1 MFQQLE
7 ALVRSSGKVVMT
19 LQASG
24 DQLAVFVVPHGA
36 TDPALRQPLVLT
48 ATAIE
53 LDEGFANALLTY
65 AGSHK
70 SLEEQVAVT
79 AAILDEAKKS
89 QVGKA
94 QKALQGSSKKA
105 QPAPASNSAADEDES
120 EDEDEDEAQASD
132 STPALATAAPASA
145 SSEPKGTDLLSLLG

>member
-7 ALVRSSGKVVMT
+7 ALLRSAGKVVMT

-24 DQLAVFVVPHGA
+24 DQLSVFVVPHGA

-48 ATAIE
+48 ATAAE

-94 QKALQGSSKKA
+94 QKALQGGSKKA
-105 QPAPASNSAADEDES
+105 LPAPASNGSEESDDSDED
-120 EDEDEDEAQASD
+120 DDTQASI
-132 STPALATAAPASA
+132 PAPAVAPSPSVPA
-145 SSEPKGTDLLSLLG
+145 EPKGTDLLSLLG

>member
-19 LQASG
+19 IQASG
-24 DQLAVFVVPHGA
+24 DQLAVFVVPQGA

-48 ATAIE
+48 ATAAE
-53 LDEGFANALLTY
+53 LDEGLANVLLTY

-94 QKALQGSSKKA
+94 QKALQGGSKKVLS
-105 QPAPASNSAADEDES
+105 APASSRTAGEDERDDED
-120 EDEDEDEAQASD
+120 DAQASE
-132 STPALATAAPASA
+132 STSATVEPARASV
-145 SSEPKGTDLLSLLG
+145 EPKGTDLLSLIG

>member
-48 ATAIE
+48 ATAAE

-65 AGSHK
+65 TGSHK

-94 QKALQGSSKKA
+94 QKALQGGSKKA

-120 EDEDEDEAQASD
+120 EDEDEAQASD
-132 STPALATAAPASA
+132 STHASATAAPASA
-145 SSEPKGTDLLSLLG
+145 PSEPKGTDLLSLLG

>member
-24 DQLAVFVVPHGA
+24 DQLAVFVVPQGA

-48 ATAIE
+48 ASATE
-53 LDEGFANALLTY
+53 LDEGFVNALLTY

-94 QKALQGSSKKA
+94 QKALQGGSKKA
-105 QPAPASNSAADEDES
+105 LPAPASNSSEDEDES
-120 EDEDEDEAQASD
+120 EAEDDPQASD
-132 STPALATAAPASA
+132 SVPAPATAAPAA
-145 SSEPKGTDLLSLLG
+145 SEPKGTDLLSLLG

>member
-7 ALVRSSGKVVMT
+7 ALVRSSGKLVMT

-24 DQLAVFVVPHGA
+24 DQLAVFVVPQGA
-36 TDPALRQPLVLT
+36 TDPSLRQPLVLT
-48 ATAIE
+48 ATAAE

-94 QKALQGSSKKA
+94 QKALQGGSRKA
-105 QPAPASNSAADEDES
+105 P
-120 EDEDEDEAQASD
+120 
-132 STPALATAAPASA
+132 PALKPGTSA
-145 SSEPKGTDLLSLLG
+145 EDDDND

>member
-24 DQLAVFVVPHGA
+24 DQLAVFVVPQGA

-48 ATAIE
+48 ATATE

-65 AGSHK
+65 AGSHR

-79 AAILDEAKKS
+79 AAILDEATKS

-94 QKALQGSSKKA
+94 QKALQGGSKKA
-105 QPAPASNSAADEDES
+105 QPAPVSNSAADEDGS
-120 EDEDEDEAQASD
+120 EVEDEAQASD
-132 STPALATAAPASA
+132 STPASATDASV

>member
-7 ALVRSSGKVVMT
+7 ALVRAAGKVVMT

-24 DQLAVFVVPHGA
+24 DQLSVFVVPQGA
-36 TDPALRQPLVLT
+36 SNPTLRQPLMLT
-48 ATAIE
+48 ATAAE

-65 AGSHK
+65 TGSHK

-79 AAILDEAKKS
+79 TAILDEAKKA

-94 QKALQGSSKKA
+94 QQTLRGGSKKA
-105 QPAPASNSAADEDES
+105 LSAPASNSTAGDDEDA
-120 EDEDEDEAQASD
+120 DDDDAQASD
-132 STPALATAAPASA
+132 STPTESAPAAA
-145 SSEPKGTDLLSLLG
+145 STEPKGTDLLSLLG

>member
-19 LQASG
+19 LQAAG
-24 DQLAVFVVPHGA
+24 DHLSVFVVPQGA
-36 TDPALRQPLVLT
+36 TAPALRQPLVLT
-48 ATAIE
+48 ATAAE
-53 LDEGFANALLTY
+53 LDEGFANALVTY

-79 AAILDEAKKS
+79 AAILDEAKKT

-94 QKALQGSSKKA
+94 QKALQGGSKKA
-105 QPAPASNSAADEDES
+105 LSAPTSDGATGEDDGDDE
-120 EDEDEDEAQASD
+120 EDAQASD
-132 STPALATAAPASA
+132 SVPAATSVAPASA
-145 SSEPKGTDLLSLLG
+145 EPKGTDLLSLLG

>member
-24 DQLAVFVVPHGA
+24 DQLAVFVVPQGA

-48 ATAIE
+48 ATATE

-65 AGSHK
+65 AGSHR

-79 AAILDEAKKS
+79 AAILDEATKS

-94 QKALQGSSKKA
+94 QKALQGGSKKA
-105 QPAPASNSAADEDES
+105 QPAPASNSAADEDRS
-120 EDEDEDEAQASD
+120 EDEDEAQASD
-132 STPALATAAPASA
+132 STPASATDAPAS
-145 SSEPKGTDLLSLLG
+145 SGPKGTDLLSLLG

>member
-24 DQLAVFVVPHGA
+24 DQLAVFVVPQGA

-48 ATAIE
+48 ATAAE

-65 AGSHK
+65 TGLHK

-94 QKALQGSSKKA
+94 QKALQGGSKKA
-105 QPAPASNSAADEDES
+105 LPAPTSNSTADNDESDED
-120 EDEDEDEAQASD
+120 DEAQASD
-132 STPALATAAPASA
+132 SESAVASSGAAPV
-145 SSEPKGTDLLSLLG
+145 EPKGTDLLSLLG

>member
-24 DQLAVFVVPHGA
+24 DQLAVFVVPQGA

-48 ATAIE
+48 ATAAE
-53 LDEGFANALLTY
+53 LDEGFASALLTY
-65 AGSHK
+65 TGLHK

-94 QKALQGSSKKA
+94 QKALQGGSKKA
-105 QPAPASNSAADEDES
+105 LPAPASNSTADNDESDED
-120 EDEDEDEAQASD
+120 DEAQASD
-132 STPALATAAPASA
+132 SESAVASSEAAPV
-145 SSEPKGTDLLSLLG
+145 EPKGTDLLSLLG

>member
-24 DQLAVFVVPHGA
+24 DQLAVFVVPQGA

-48 ATAIE
+48 ATAAE

-65 AGSHK
+65 TGLHK

-94 QKALQGSSKKA
+94 QKALQGGSKKA
-105 QPAPASNSAADEDES
+105 LPAPTSNSTADNDES
-120 EDEDEDEAQASD
+120 DENDEAQASD
-132 STPALATAAPASA
+132 SESAVASSGAAPV
-145 SSEPKGTDLLSLLG
+145 EPKGTDLLSLLG

>member
-24 DQLAVFVVPHGA
+24 DQLAVFVVPQGA

-48 ATAIE
+48 ATATE

-65 AGSHK
+65 AGSHR

-79 AAILDEAKKS
+79 AAILDEATKS

-94 QKALQGSSKKA
+94 QKALQGGSKKA
-105 QPAPASNSAADEDES
+105 QPAPASSSEADEDRS
-120 EDEDEDEAQASD
+120 EDEDEAQASD
-132 STPALATAAPASA
+132 STPASATDATAT
-145 SSEPKGTDLLSLLG
+145 SEPKGTDLLSLLG

>member
-1 MFQQLE
+1 
-7 ALVRSSGKVVMT
+7 MT

-48 ATAIE
+48 ATAAE

-94 QKALQGSSKKA
+94 QKALQGGSKKA
-105 QPAPASNSAADEDES
+105 LPAPASNASEESDDSDEHD
-120 EDEDEDEAQASD
+120 DTQASI
-132 STPALATAAPASA
+132 AAPAVAPFA
-145 SSEPKGTDLLSLLG
+145 SVPAEPKGTDLLSLLG

>member
-19 LQASG
+19 LQAAG
-24 DQLAVFVVPHGA
+24 DQLAVFVVPQGA
-36 TDPALRQPLVLT
+36 KDPALRQPLVLT
-48 ATAIE
+48 ATATE

-70 SLEEQVAVT
+70 SLEEQVAIT

-89 QVGKA
+89 EVGKA
-94 QKALQGSSKKA
+94 QKALQGGSKKA

-120 EDEDEDEAQASD
+120 EDEDEAQASD
-132 STPALATAAPASA
+132 STPASATVAPA

>member
-7 ALVRSSGKVVMT
+7 ALVRAAGKVVLT

-24 DQLAVFVVPHGA
+24 DQLSVFVVPQGA
-36 TDPALRQPLVLT
+36 SNPALRQPLMLT
-48 ATAIE
+48 ATAAE

-65 AGSHK
+65 TGSHK

-79 AAILDEAKKS
+79 TAILDEAKKA

-94 QKALQGSSKKA
+94 QKTLQGGSKKA
-105 QPAPASNSAADEDES
+105 LSAPASNSTAG
-120 EDEDEDEAQASD
+120 EDEDADDDDAQASD
-132 STPALATAAPASA
+132 STPAETAPAAA
-145 SSEPKGTDLLSLLG
+145 STEPKGTDLLSLLG

>member
-7 ALVRSSGKVVMT
+7 ALVRAAGKVVMT

-24 DQLAVFVVPHGA
+24 DQLSVFVVPQGA
-36 TDPALRQPLVLT
+36 SNPALRQPLMLT
-48 ATAIE
+48 ATAAE

-65 AGSHK
+65 TGSHR

-79 AAILDEAKKS
+79 TAILDEAKKA

-94 QKALQGSSKKA
+94 QKTLQGGSKKA
-105 QPAPASNSAADEDES
+105 LSAPASNGTAGDDEGTD
-120 EDEDEDEAQASD
+120 DDDAQASD
-132 STPALATAAPASA
+132 STPAESAPAAA
-145 SSEPKGTDLLSLLG
+145 STEPKGTDLLSLLG